1 MTCRQLVDQCDA
13 LNARTGRRFSI
24 KGQNHAVCLMD
35 ESNSPYTPWTSSNK
49 TLSQWME
56 FMRRGYEIGKAQP
69 VPEVGLYAELSKRLT
84 KIRQLA
90 VNLTSEFTRFDQHD
104 IAKKLEKLC
113 RGN

>member
-56 FMRRGYEIGKAQP
+56 FMRRGYEIGKAKYRHLDGNVECCMCGRQ
-69 VPEVGLYAELSKRLT
+69 VPEETAHLHQGKWIGDNCCWDERL
-84 KIRQLA
+84 RA
-90 VNLTSEFTRFDQHD
+90 SE
-104 IAKKLEKLC
+104 
-113 RGN
+113 